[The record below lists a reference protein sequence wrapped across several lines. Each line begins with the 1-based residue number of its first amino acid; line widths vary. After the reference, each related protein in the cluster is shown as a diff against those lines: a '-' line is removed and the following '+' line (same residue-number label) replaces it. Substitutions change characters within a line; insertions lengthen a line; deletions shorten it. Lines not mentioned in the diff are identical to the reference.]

1 MIFFVSIYGIEVIKN
16 IELVVFVCFFFV
28 TVENA
33 SRRK

>member
-16 IELVVFVCFFFV
+16 IELFVFVCFFV